1 MDSVKKI
8 IEVEKLITAIYA
20 DEIHLYGSRPYY
32 AQILKIIYHINL
44 KTWKDKDLTCDNET
58 FIEHALGSNINAVTR
73 GLNLPRE
80 TIRRKTNELI
90 DEKLVIR
97 TEKGLFVTQKYRINS
112 YKKSILFNEKLS
124 NLIIK

>member
-80 TIRRKTNELI
+80 TVRRKVNELI
-90 DEKLVIR
+90 ELDYVIR
-97 TEKGLFVTQKYRINS
+97 VDGKLYVTQKYRKTTFEKS
-112 YKKSILFNEKLS
+112 VLFHKKMS
-124 NLIIK
+124 NLA

>member
-80 TIRRKTNELI
+80 TVRRKVNELI
-90 DEKLVIR
+90 ELDYVMRVDGKLY
-97 TEKGLFVTQKYRINS
+97 VTQKYRKTTFEKS
-112 YKKSILFNEKLS
+112 VLFHKKMS
-124 NLIIK
+124 NLA

>member
-20 DEIHLYGSRPYY
+20 DEVHLYGSRPYY

-80 TIRRKTNELI
+80 TIRRKVNELI
-90 DEKLVIR
+90 ELDYVMRVDGKLYVS
-97 TEKGLFVTQKYRINS
+97 QKYRKPTFEKS
-112 YKKSILFNEKLS
+112 VLFHKKMS
-124 NLIIK
+124 NLA

>member
-80 TIRRKTNELI
+80 TVRRKVNELI
-90 DEKLVIR
+90 ELDNVMRVDGKLY
-97 TEKGLFVTQKYRINS
+97 VTQKYRKTTFEKS
-112 YKKSILFNEKLS
+112 VLFHKKMS
-124 NLIIK
+124 NLA

>member
-44 KTWKDKDLTCDNET
+44 KTWKDKDLICDNET

-80 TIRRKTNELI
+80 TVRRKVNELI
-90 DEKLVIR
+90 ELDYVMRVDGKLY
-97 TEKGLFVTQKYRINS
+97 VTQKYRKTTFEKS
-112 YKKSILFNEKLS
+112 VLFHKKMS
-124 NLIIK
+124 NLA

>member
-80 TIRRKTNELI
+80 TIRRKVNELI
-90 DEKLVIR
+90 ELDYVMRVDGKLY
-97 TEKGLFVTQKYRINS
+97 VTQKYRKTTFEKS
-112 YKKSILFNEKLS
+112 VLFHKKMS
-124 NLIIK
+124 NLA

>member
-20 DEIHLYGSRPYY
+20 DEMHLYGSRPYY

-80 TIRRKTNELI
+80 TVRRKVNELI
-90 DEKLVIR
+90 ELDYVMRVDGKLY
-97 TEKGLFVTQKYRINS
+97 VTQNYRRPKFQKS
-112 YKKSILFNEKLS
+112 VLFHKKMS
-124 NLIIK
+124 NLA